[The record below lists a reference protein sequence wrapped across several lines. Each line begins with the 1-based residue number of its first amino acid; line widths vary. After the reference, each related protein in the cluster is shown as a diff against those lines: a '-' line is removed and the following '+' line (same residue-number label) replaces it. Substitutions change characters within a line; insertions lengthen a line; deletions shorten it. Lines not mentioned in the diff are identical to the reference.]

1 MIHNAAVSIVLGAL
15 LFVGCA
21 SPPPPDPGAVA
32 AAYAEAG
39 QYEEAAREIDL
50 AVRAP
55 PRDVQLRKQ
64 AARIHERAGNMGR
77 AVGHLEAAIQLAP
90 SDPEIWIAL
99 GDLETQRDNTADAYV
114 AYRRAAE
121 LAPREIR
128 AVAGLALAAD
138 HLGFEEEAEAAYAR
152 WSALEAELGT
162 KSPRK
167 RQDD

>member
-1 MIHNAAVSIVLGAL
+1 MIRTASVPVLLGFV

-39 QYEEAAREIDL
+39 RYDEAAREVDL
-50 AVRAP
+50 AVRSH
-55 PRDVQLRKQ
+55 PRDPKLRKQ
-64 AARIHERAGNMGR
+64 AAQIHELAGNPGR
-77 AVGHLEAAIQLAP
+77 AVGHLEAALQLAP
-90 SDPEIWIAL
+90 SDPEIWITL
-99 GDLETQRDNTADAYV
+99 GDIETQRDNTADAYV

-152 WSALEAELGT
+152 WSALEAELGGD
-162 KSPRK
+162 SPRE
-167 RQDD
+167 RGD